1 MKVFGY
7 SFERKRSLIKR
18 YTNYWNGEEQE
29 RLYINTPEGARGTPG
44 VYIIILDRPICR
56 LLATDSNGI
65 LYVGETV
72 DIDQR
77 LNQLQISLPFDG
89 KDKRNSPHSIGKS
102 IFKIK
107 ASQRYE
113 FLYNLKFTWM
123 KTSSHQD
130 LEQKILEKYRSKFG
144 EVPPFNAH

>member
-7 SFERKRSLIKR
+7 SFERKRDLIKI
-18 YTNYWNGEEQE
+18 YTHQDGSEN
-29 RLYINTPEGARGTPG
+29 LYVNKPDKVRETPG

-56 LLATDSNGI
+56 LLATDRNGI
-65 LYVGETV
+65 LYVGETS
-72 DIDQR
+72 DIHKR
-77 LNQLQISLPFDG
+77 LEQLQFSLPFNG
-89 KDKRNSPHSIGKS
+89 EAKKNSQHSIGSS
-102 IFKIK
+102 ISKIK

-123 KTSSHQD
+123 KTSSHKD
-130 LEQKILEKYRSKFG
+130 LEQKILEEYRSKFG